1 MYKNFPRTQDF
12 DQEQLFNLGIKSFL
26 FPIDIISFNL
36 RESKNDHIS
45 LSWHLTKQEK
55 NKIAKAFYSVNNQ
68 TSLERLKA
76 LIAHKKTI

>member
-1 MYKNFPRTQDF
+1 MEF
-12 DQEQLFNLGIKSFL
+12 GIKSFS

-36 RESKNDHIS
+36 RESRNDHIS

-55 NKIAKAFYSVNNQ
+55 NKIAQAFYSVNNQ
-68 TSLERLKA
+68 TSFERLKA